1 MRKFTKKV
9 YAFDAVACI
18 FLVLLLFA
26 ASVIYVAVS
35 KADGENKYVRIL
47 LDTQEISVLPL
58 SKDSE
63 EIAVGGVIIKIEKG
77 KAYIADSDCPDK
89 VCTKMHGVDQ
99 NGGGAV
105 CLPNRVVLEPAKHS
119 DGIDY
124 IIG

>member
-1 MRKFTKKV
+1 MSSLS
-9 YAFDAVACI
+9 D
-18 FLVLLLFA
+18 
-26 ASVIYVAVS
+26 
-35 KADGENKYVRIL
+35 N
-47 LDTQEISVLPL
+47 QQL
-58 SKDSE
+58 SKSRSSTTNE
-63 EIAVGGVIIKIEKG
+63 SKITMKKLIEKG